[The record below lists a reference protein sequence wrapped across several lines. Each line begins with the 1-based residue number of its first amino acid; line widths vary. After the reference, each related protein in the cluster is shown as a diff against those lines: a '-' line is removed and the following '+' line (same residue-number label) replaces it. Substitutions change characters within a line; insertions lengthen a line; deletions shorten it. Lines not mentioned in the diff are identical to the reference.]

1 VGVRETIEPGFR
13 AVWTAVQQNVEL
25 MPEARLDIKP
35 EGLETRSFREIALHI
50 ANSSVMFAENIGK
63 SVWER
68 VTAFPPDNY
77 RSRAQVLDAVRQ
89 GGERYLAG
97 LARLTD
103 QEAARIVEVPW
114 GAKMPQGAAVG
125 GQVPHVFYHNG
136 QLSIYLRMAGI
147 KPVFI
152 AR

>member
-1 VGVRETIEPGFR
+1 MGVRETIEPGFR
-13 AVWTAVQQNVEL
+13 SIWTAVQQNVEL
-25 MPEARLDIKP
+25 MPEGHLDDRP

-50 ANSSVMFAENIGK
+50 ANASVMFSDNIGK

-68 VTAFPPDNY
+68 VTAFPPDNF

-103 QEAARIVEVPW
+103 QEAAKIVETPW
-114 GAKMPQGAAVG
+114 GAKLPQGVVVG
-125 GQVPHVFYHNG
+125 FAVPHTFYHNG
-136 QLSIYLRMAGI
+136 QLSIYLRIAGI
-147 KPVFI
+147 KPVFA

>member
-1 VGVRETIEPGFR
+1 MGVRETIEPGFR
-13 AVWTAVQQNVEL
+13 TIWTAVQQNVEL
-25 MPEARLDIKP
+25 MPEGRLDDRP

-50 ANSSVMFAENIGK
+50 ANASVMFSDNIGK

-68 VTAFPPDNY
+68 VTAFPPDNF

-103 QEAARIVEVPW
+103 QEAAKIVETPW
-114 GAKMPQGAAVG
+114 GAKLPQGAVVG
-125 GQVPHVFYHNG
+125 FAVPHTFYHNG
-136 QLSIYLRMAGI
+136 QLSIYLRIAGI
-147 KPVFI
+147 KPVFA